1 MNRKIPDITTLK
13 TGIELT
19 NRCNMRCSMC
29 PLNTLKRPFAD
40 MSWDLVEKVASEFR
54 RHGMKVR
61 WLHEMGEPLLYPQL
75 AEAIELFPG
84 CSLSTNCK
92 ALDAEMAEKILGTS
106 LRRIRL
112 CPDTI
117 HEEIY
122 PLIRRG
128 GDFGQTIS
136 NIRHF
141 LEISRGHDIRVEI
154 QKMVSKPTAGESIAE
169 FEEFFRIGDYP
180 HAKIIEKTCEGID
193 TTDATELH
201 EQFYGCFQGHPFRW
215 FIVLADGRVTH
226 CCYDSDG
233 LQIIGDL
240 RTQTIEEI
248 LNGPRITA
256 LMNAFRRKD
265 WETLPRCGEC
275 HRNAGAGAV
284 AKDRL
289 VQLGHRID
297 GILPVKKI
305 GRRLFNRSED

>member
-29 PLNTLKRPFAD
+29 PLNTLKRPAAD

-54 RHGMKVR
+54 IHGLRLR
-61 WLHEMGEPLLYPQL
+61 WLHEMGEPLLYPRL
-75 AEAIELFPG
+75 VEAINLFPG

-92 ALDAEMAEKILGTS
+92 ALDEEMSEKLLKSS
-106 LRRIRL
+106 LERIRL

-122 PLIRRG
+122 PVIRRG
-128 GDFGQTIS
+128 GNFQQTVS
-136 NIRHF
+136 NIRRF
-141 LEISRGHDIRVEI
+141 LEMSKDYDIQVEI
-154 QKMVSKPTAGESIAE
+154 QKMVSKLTA
-169 FEEFFRIGDYP
+169 EETVSQFGDFFRIADYP
-180 HAKIIEKTCEGID
+180 NARIIEKTCEGID

-201 EQFYGCFQGHPFRW
+201 EEFYGCFQGHPFRW

-240 RTQTIEEI
+240 NNQTIEEI
-248 LNGPRITA
+248 ISSPRIPE
-256 LMNAFRRKD
+256 LIDAFRRRD
-265 WETLPRCGEC
+265 WLNLPRCGEC
-275 HRNAGAGAV
+275 HRNARAAAV

-305 GRRLFNRSED
+305 GRRLFNRPED